1 MEHTPFSFARKIKT
15 YVTLLAV
22 LSFSTTSEVAV
33 LAFFPFPRGGETFKE
48 FSPPPS
54 MGPTR
59 ALVRLLES
67 GLLLGVANSD
77 LVMSSELLPNIKL
90 RSAADS
96 PGDLSSGK
104 RNLLLLS
111 RLLLWWCGCG
121 VGWWW

>member
-1 MEHTPFSFARKIKT
+1 MEHTTFSLSRKIRT

-22 LSFSTTSEVAV
+22 LSFSTTNVVAV
-33 LAFFPFPRGGETFKE
+33 LAFLPFPRGGETVKE

-77 LVMSSELLPNIKL
+77 LVISSELLPNTKL

-104 RNLLLLS
+104 RSLLLLS
-111 RLLLWWCGCG
+111 RLLL
-121 VGWWW
+121 